1 MPTAIVTGG
10 TRGLGRALVA
20 HLVSEGWRV
29 VFDARRHPDV
39 ERMLAEIDALAP
51 ASTVIG
57 ISGDVT
63 DALHRSEL
71 ARAIGDSGLD
81 LLVNNAGAL
90 GPTPLPRVVDVAP
103 AHLSELFETNVVA
116 PLRLVSEMLTSLQRS
131 AGIVVN
137 ISSDAA
143 VEAYEGWGP
152 YGASKAALDHVSK
165 VLAVEHPD
173 LSVYAFD
180 PGDMR
185 TDMHQS
191 AFPGEDIS
199 DRPLPESVVPHFMRL
214 VEHRPP
220 SGRYTRADMTMQ
232 PATR

>member
-1 MPTAIVTGG
+1 MPTAVVTGG
-10 TRGLGRALVA
+10 TRGLGRTMVE

-29 VFDARRHPDV
+29 VFDARRNPDV
-39 ERMLAEIDALAP
+39 ERMLAEIDARAP
-51 ASTVIG
+51 ASTVVG

-71 ARAIGDSGLD
+71 ARATGDGGLD

-90 GPTPLPRVVDVAP
+90 GPTPLPRLVDVAP
-103 AHLSELFETNVVA
+103 SDLSDLFDTNVIA
-116 PLRLVSEMLTSLQRS
+116 PIRLVSEMLTSLQRC

-143 VEAYEGWGP
+143 VEAYEGWGA

-165 VLAVEHPD
+165 VLADEHPD

-185 TDMHQS
+185 TNMYQS

-199 DRPLPESVVPHFMRL
+199 DRPLPESVVPLLMRL
-214 VEHRPP
+214 VKQRPP

-232 PATR
+232 PAP

>member
-1 MPTAIVTGG
+1 MPTAVVTGG
-10 TRGLGRALVA
+10 TRGLGRAMVE

-29 VFDARRHPDV
+29 VFDARRNPDV
-39 ERMLAEIDALAP
+39 ERMLAEIDASAP

-71 ARAIGDSGLD
+71 ARAIGDGGLD

-90 GPTPLPRVVDVAP
+90 GPTPLPRLVEVAP
-103 AHLSELFETNVVA
+103 ADLSDLFETNVVA
-116 PLRLVSEMLTSLQRS
+116 PLRLVSEMLTSLQQC

-152 YGASKAALDHVSK
+152 YGASKAALDHASK
-165 VLAVEHPD
+165 VLADEQPD

-185 TDMHQS
+185 TNMHQS

-199 DRPLPESVVPHFMRL
+199 DRPLPESVVPLLMRL
-214 VEHRPP
+214 VKQRPP
-220 SGRYTRADMTMQ
+220 SGRYTRADMTME
-232 PATR
+232 PAPR